1 MITKTTLEKA
11 AKFVHNCKFIFSFK
25 KNIFQ
30 KNIFTLLFC
39 FITAIAFAQSGSC
52 NSEITIEGDKEQKYN
67 GFETSFLLQIK
78 NTGTTTDTYQLSADN
93 FSGFAENPDGS
104 SSQNN
109 ILMSNK
115 LQHKN
120 NSALNKAITLAAG
133 ESVEF
138 YVKLNLTDISKLDQW
153 NGTKVVATSVSCP
166 ESKSQVILYTYIPPK
181 KTKGIGFNKSYFDF
195 KKRNEFQ
202 SRLCFL
208 TTKCSCSSFFLLA

>member
-120 NSALNKAITLAAG
+120 NSALNKTITLAAG

-138 YVKLNLTDISKLDQW
+138 YVKLNLTDSSKLDQW

-181 KTKGIGFNKSYFDF
+181 KTKGIGFNKSHFDL
-195 KKRNEFQ
+195 KNAMN
-202 SRLCFL
+202 SRAAYV
-208 TTKCSCSSFFLLA
+208 FLLQNVVAVRFFS

>member
-11 AKFVHNCKFIFSFK
+11 AKFVNNCKFIFSFK

-30 KNIFTLLFC
+30 KNIFNLLVCLITTLS
-39 FITAIAFAQSGSC
+39 FAQSGSC

-109 ILMSNK
+109 VLLRNK
-115 LQHKN
+115 LQNKN
-120 NSALNKAITLAAG
+120 NSAFSKTITLAAG

-138 YVKLNLTDISKLDQW
+138 YVKLNLIDTNMLDQW
-153 NGTKVVATSVSCP
+153 NGTKVVATSGSCP

-181 KTKGIGFNKSYFDF
+181 KTKGVGFNKS
-195 KKRNEFQ
+195 
-202 SRLCFL
+202 FL
-208 TTKCSCSSFFLLA
+208 DLKNAMNTRAAYVFLLQNVVAVRFFS

>member
-11 AKFVHNCKFIFSFK
+11 VKFVNNCKFIFSFK

-30 KNIFTLLFC
+30 KNIFNLLFC
-39 FITAIAFAQSGSC
+39 LITTIAFAQSGSC

-109 ILMSNK
+109 VLLRNK
-115 LQHKN
+115 LQNKN
-120 NSALNKAITLAAG
+120 NSALSKTITLAAG

-138 YVKLNLTDISKLDQW
+138 YVKLNLIDTNKLDQW
-153 NGTKVVATSVSCP
+153 NGTKVVATSGSCP

-181 KTKGIGFNKSYFDF
+181 KTKGVGFNKSFFDL
-195 KKRNEFQ
+195 KNAMNTR
-202 SRLCFL
+202 SAYV
-208 TTKCSCSSFFLLA
+208 FLLQNVVAVRFFS

>member
-11 AKFVHNCKFIFSFK
+11 AKFVNNCKFIFSFK

-30 KNIFTLLFC
+30 KNIFNLLFC
-39 FITAIAFAQSGSC
+39 LITTLSFAQSGSC

-78 NTGTTTDTYQLSADN
+78 NTGTTTDTYQLSAEN

-109 ILMSNK
+109 VLLRNK
-115 LQHKN
+115 LQNKN
-120 NSALNKAITLAAG
+120 NSALSKTITLAAG

-138 YVKLNLTDISKLDQW
+138 YVKLNLIDTNKLDQW
-153 NGTKVVATSVSCP
+153 NGTKVVATSGSCP

-181 KTKGIGFNKSYFDF
+181 KTKGVGFNKS
-195 KKRNEFQ
+195 
-202 SRLCFL
+202 FL
-208 TTKCSCSSFFLLA
+208 DLKNVMNTRAAYVFLLQNVVAVRFFS

>member
-120 NSALNKAITLAAG
+120 NSALNKTITLAAG

-138 YVKLNLTDISKLDQW
+138 YVKLNLTDSSKLDQW
-153 NGTKVVATSVSCP
+153 NGTKVVATSGSCP
-166 ESKSQVILYTYIPPK
+166 ESKNQVILYTYIPPK
-181 KTKGIGFNKSYFDF
+181 KTKGIGFNKSYFDL
-195 KKRNEFQ
+195 KNAMN
-202 SRLCFL
+202 SRAAYV
-208 TTKCSCSSFFLLA
+208 FLLQNVVAVRFFS